1 MAETFPNKD
10 LIVSKI
16 QDKVIELN
24 AEKLAKILDI
34 PQRGPK
40 CYGRPGYA
48 YATVSRFNLIRE
60 MFVKYEYDEDLVS
73 ANLKK
78 EYKLLHNSQRKQT
91 QGI

>member
-16 QDKVIELN
+16 QDKVIKLD

-40 CYGRPGYA
+40 CYGRPEYA
-48 YATVSRFNLIRE
+48 YATLSRFNIIR
-60 MFVKYEYDEDLVS
+60 
-73 ANLKK
+73 
-78 EYKLLHNSQRKQT
+78 
-91 QGI
+91 